1 MPTKPPMPIERW
13 KPGSQIVVR
22 SRWKEEIQAALPMTV
37 VVDSVKVLVLY
48 LADGT
53 PFKTR
58 SNYSTVHLPVGEWEL
73 VDDSWRSN
81 LLRII
86 YPGDEHAYFAMWNG
100 NRFSCWYVNLESPYR
115 RTSLGIDY
123 EDHILDV
130 VIQPDLKSWEWK
142 DADELAEAVSL
153 GLVSQFEAD
162 SIRAEGHRALARL
175 KARSSPFADGWERWT
190 PDSTWPIP
198 KLPADWWLS

>member
-1 MPTKPPMPIERW
+1 M
-13 KPGSQIVVR
+13 
-22 SRWKEEIQAALPMTV
+22 PMTV
-37 VVDSVKVLVLY
+37 VIDSVKVLVLY

-58 SNYSTVHLPVGEWEL
+58 SNYSTVHLPVG
-73 VDDSWRSN
+73 RTPGARQTTAGASN

-100 NRFSCWYVNLESPYR
+100 NRFSCWYVNLESLYR

-162 SIRAEGHRALARL
+162 S
-175 KARSSPFADGWERWT
+175 PFE
-190 PDSTWPIP
+190 P
-198 KLPADWWLS
+198 KGTEL